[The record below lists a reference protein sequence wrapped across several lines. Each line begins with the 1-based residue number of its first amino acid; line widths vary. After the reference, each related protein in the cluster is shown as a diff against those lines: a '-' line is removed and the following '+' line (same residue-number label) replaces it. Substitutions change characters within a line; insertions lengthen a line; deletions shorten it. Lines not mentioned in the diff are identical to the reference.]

1 MKVIFILKDQTEK
14 TVDADAGETLLT
26 VMDRNDLPIFAVCGG
41 AGICGSCRVR
51 MRNESAVVPAKDHE
65 LSILDALQSD
75 DDVRLACQV
84 VLTPDSDGLRV
95 ELL

>member
-1 MKVIFILKDQTEK
+1 MKIVFILKNQTEQ
-14 TVDADAGETLLT
+14 TVDADAGESLLS
-26 VMDRNDLPIFAVCGG
+26 VMDRCDLPISAVCGG

-51 MRNESAVVPAKDHE
+51 LQNERPVGAAKDQE

-75 DDVRLACQV
+75 DDIRLACQV
-84 VLTPDSDGLRV
+84 VLTSESEGLRI